1 MGECDRVKKV
11 TDITIHEAQCTL
23 MGMTDDKLPI
33 VLPNTYYIVA
43 SCIWSFRFS
52 VSFNPPS
59 NLVS

>member
-1 MGECDRVKKV
+1 MGKRDRVKKV
-11 TDITIHEAQCTL
+11 TDITIHEAQCAL
-23 MGMTDDKLPI
+23 MRMTGDKLLI

-43 SCIWSFRFS
+43 SCIWSFKFS